1 MGKNSAKGFD
11 ILHVH
16 VISKT
21 GQVPVYRNGENAA
34 CFKEMNLVC
43 DRKNV
48 YQKCNCQEHLF
59 ENQQFVVPHRFL
71 PYT

>member
-1 MGKNSAKGFD
+1 MEKM
-11 ILHVH
+11 
-16 VISKT
+16 T
-21 GQVPVYRNGENAA
+21 A

-48 YQKCNCQEHLF
+48 YKKCNCQEHLF
-59 ENQQFVVPHRFL
+59 ENQQLVVPHRFL